1 MKILRLFIMC
11 FVKPAQVALY
21 LILLVIM
28 LLINLPLVRY
38 VSLCRNNNSDFIL
51 MRAEVSF
58 IFFFSN
64 SKLFFSFLQCA
75 AYVVVNNLNL
85 FLNIFSGHNSTEQRK
100 NSVTEI

>member
-1 MKILRLFIMC
+1 MKNPRLFIMC

-58 IFFFSN
+58 IYFFQIQN
-64 SKLFFSFLQCA
+64 YSFLQCA
-75 AYVVVNNLNL
+75 ASVVVNNLNL

-100 NSVTEI
+100 KSVTEI